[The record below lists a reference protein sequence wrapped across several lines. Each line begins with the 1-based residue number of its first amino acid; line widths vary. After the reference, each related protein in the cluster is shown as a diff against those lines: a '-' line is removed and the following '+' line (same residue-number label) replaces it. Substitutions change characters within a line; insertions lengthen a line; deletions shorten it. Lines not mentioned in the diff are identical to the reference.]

1 MQCCIRVSS
10 AFSPSLTLFFFL
22 SNFAHSIFAVFDLK
36 GKQPALRPTSLST
49 KPTACCFFFPFTL
62 KTQHIEHS
70 GQREAKRLRKAAL
83 KGTLFLHRDGF
94 DSTDFV
100 LSWLTTFGPTHV
112 PSNGTARFLPPKS
125 TSRPQ
130 SRQQVGQ
137 GKPKTKPQIHSKT
150 RNLSDPKSTIHTG
163 SEPCRIQPRRLP
175 LFPISHFYCSQLQ
188 PALRPEEHR
197 VPIGRSSDI
206 CGALLLSLGSPAAPF
221 LLPSITDRTPSSP
234 LRYSVRW
241 SFAFLPFP
249 LFFPP
254 LLPPLFPFLFTLL
267 FLFPFF

>member
-1 MQCCIRVSS
+1 MLYTSFFRFFSFPYPFFFPLQLRSFYFCCIRPERKTARTPSNI
-10 AFSPSLTLFFFL
+10 AFNQTNSLL
-22 SNFAHSIFAVFDLK
+22 
-36 GKQPALRPTSLST
+36 
-49 KPTACCFFFPFTL
+49 FFFPFTL

-137 GKPKTKPQIHSKT
+137 GKPKTKPQIHSRT

-249 LFFPP
+249 PFFPP